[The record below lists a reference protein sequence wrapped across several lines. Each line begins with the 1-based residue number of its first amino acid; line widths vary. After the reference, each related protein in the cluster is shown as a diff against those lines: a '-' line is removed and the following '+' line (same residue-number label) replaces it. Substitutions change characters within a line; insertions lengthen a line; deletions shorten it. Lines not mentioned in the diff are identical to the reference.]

1 MSKREMT
8 RLEIMQKLK
17 EKRMSQAE
25 AAQQLGVGERQVRRL
40 WRAYRTKG
48 AVGLVS
54 KRRGKKS
61 NHQLSQAVKQEA
73 LNQMHRHYSDFGP
86 TLAHE
91 KLTEKHGLQISVE
104 SVRQLMIVEELWK
117 PKKARKA
124 ELHPMRQRRAC
135 FGELVQ
141 TDGSDYAWFEER
153 GPRCT
158 LLVIRSLAVLP
169 SGCPA

>member
-1 MSKREMT
+1 MT

-25 AAQQLGVGERQVRRL
+25 AARLMGIGERQVRRL
-40 WRAYRTKG
+40 WRIYRAKG
-48 AVGLVS
+48 AAGLVS
-54 KRRGKKS
+54 KRRGQKS

-73 LNQMHRHYSDFGP
+73 LDQIKRQYSDFGP

-104 SVRQLMIVEELWK
+104 SVRQLMIVEEIWK

-124 ELHPMRQRRAC
+124 GVHPLRERRAC

-141 TDGSDYAWFEER
+141 VDGSDHAWFEER
-153 GPRCT
+153 GPR
-158 LLVIRSLAVLP
+158 
-169 SGCPA
+169 